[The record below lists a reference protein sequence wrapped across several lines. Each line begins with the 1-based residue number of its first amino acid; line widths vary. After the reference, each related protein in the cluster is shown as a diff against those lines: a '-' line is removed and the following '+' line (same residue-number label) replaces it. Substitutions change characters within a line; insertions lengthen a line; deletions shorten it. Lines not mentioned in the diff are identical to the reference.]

1 MLLVGFS
8 FAAELPFLV
17 ARLQGVSTIE
27 EGRAVV
33 QALANASA
41 PDALTIATYV
51 LSTLVHALLAPI
63 IGIAFVLLYFDAK
76 ARLTR

>member
-1 MLLVGFS
+1 
-8 FAAELPFLV
+8 
-17 ARLQGVSTIE
+17 
-27 EGRAVV
+27 V